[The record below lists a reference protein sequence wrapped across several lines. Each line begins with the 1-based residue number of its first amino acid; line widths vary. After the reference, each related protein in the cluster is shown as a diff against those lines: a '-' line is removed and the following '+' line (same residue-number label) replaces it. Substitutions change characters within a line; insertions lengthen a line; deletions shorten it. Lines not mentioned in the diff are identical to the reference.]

1 MTGKGERMSGSER
14 KRQIVQAALEIM
26 AEQGLVGTT
35 TRRIAEKVGVS
46 EPALY
51 KYFPGKKELVLEA
64 LDALGELFYETLS
77 RGAGE
82 SGEVTE
88 RIYRMSDAYYEF
100 VITHP
105 DESMLLFEAVT
116 GARDPDIR
124 AALSDKLVGFT
135 TILSLM
141 FEEGKKDGVVRKDL
155 DTTVAAWQIL
165 SLGLTLAFASLMGL
179 NEVLT
184 RDKALLAVR
193 EVLENIVSNASSSRE
208 HDGGRSRKESVR

>member
-1 MTGKGERMSGSER
+1 MSGSER
-14 KRQIVQAALEIM
+14 KRQIVQATLDIM
-26 AEQGLVGTT
+26 AEQGLAGTT

-51 KYFPGKKELVLEA
+51 KYFPGKKELILEA
-64 LDALGELFYETLS
+64 LDVVGEQFYETLA
-77 RGAGE
+77 GAAGE

-100 VITHP
+100 VVTHP

-116 GARDPDIR
+116 GARDPDIKT
-124 AALSDKLVGFT
+124 ALGDKMVSFT
-135 TILSLM
+135 TILSQM
-141 FEEGKKDGVVRKDL
+141 FEEGKKSGAVREDL
-155 DTTVAAWQIL
+155 DTTVAAWQVL

-184 RDKALLAVR
+184 REKALLAVR
-193 EVLENIVSNASSSRE
+193 EVLDNIVSNASSRGE
-208 HDGGRSRKESVR
+208 TDKRV